1 MSSANVAGHVL
12 KARGDKLQATRP
24 ANDLD
29 WPTAKTFVVLDEP
42 RSESRFGVAVRQ
54 RPKDLQ

>member
-12 KARGDKLQATRP
+12 KARREKLQAARP
-24 ANDLD
+24 ASDFD
-29 WPTAKTFVVLDEP
+29 WSTAKAFVMLDEP
-42 RSESRFGVAVRQ
+42 RSESRFGVAVCQ